1 MRPKEAASS
10 SFDCFNVD
18 EKERDAM
25 TRFAAVTTPKHTL
38 HAALELSKN
47 SWLLAIQFP
56 DRDNPSLYPIRGGNA
71 EGLMAKLD
79 AARKRLAKVSGQTPK
94 VTLCY
99 EAGYDGFWLSRL
111 LEQRGIECLVM
122 EPASLQVNRR
132 ARRVKTDRIDVEK
145 LLHTLIAWCRG
156 ERHVCSMVVIP
167 SVEEEDLRRSHRE
180 RDRLV
185 RERTAQINRIKGLLF
200 GQGIR
205 GINVKK
211 YYKTLAPAE
220 LVTGDGRPLPKR
232 LGREITREI
241 QRLALVQEQLVE
253 VERERDLAPTPCQAT
268 ERKRHELLRLK
279 GIGPTFAAVLS
290 REVYYRHF
298 ANRRQVANYI
308 GLAPSPYDS
317 GDSRR
322 SQGISKA
329 GNSLVR
335 YTMIQAAWL
344 WIRHQPN
351 SALTQWFR
359 RRTEGESKRMRCV
372 MIVALARK
380 LAIALWRYV
389 ELGLIP
395 EGATLSAR

>member
-1 MRPKEAASS
+1 
-10 SFDCFNVD
+10 
-18 EKERDAM
+18 
-25 TRFAAVTTPKHTL
+25 
-38 HAALELSKN
+38 
-47 SWLLAIQFP
+47 
-56 DRDNPSLYPIRGGNA
+56 
-71 EGLMAKLD
+71 MAKLG
-79 AARKRLAKVSGQTPK
+79 AARERVAKVTGQTPT

-99 EAGYDGFWLSRL
+99 EAGYDGFWLARF

-132 ARRVKTDRIDVEK
+132 ARRVKTDRIDVENI
-145 LLHTLIAWCRG
+145 LHTLIAWCRG

-167 SVEEEDLRRSHRE
+167 SAEEEDLRRTHRE

-185 RERTAQINRIKGLLF
+185 RERTAHINRIKGLLF
-200 GQGIR
+200 AQGIR
-205 GINVKK
+205 GINVKSR
-211 YYKTLAPAE
+211 YKTLAPAD

-253 VERERDLAPTPCQAT
+253 VEHERDLAPTPCAAT
-268 ERKRHELLRLK
+268 ERKRHDLLRLN
-279 GIGPTFAAVLS
+279 GIGPTFSAILA
-290 REVYYRHF
+290 REVYYRRF
-298 ANRRQVANYI
+298 ANRRQVASYI

-317 GDSRR
+317 GDGRR

-335 YTMIQAAWL
+335 YTLIQAAWL

-351 SALTQWFR
+351 SALTQWFHH
-359 RRTEGESKRMRCV
+359 RTKGQGKRVRCI

>member
-1 MRPKEAASS
+1 
-10 SFDCFNVD
+10 
-18 EKERDAM
+18 M
-25 TRFAAVTTPKHTL
+25 TRTSAVPTAEPTL
-38 HAALELSKN
+38 HAAIELSKN

-56 DRDNPSLYPIRGGNA
+56 DRDAPSLYPLRGGNA

-79 AARKRLAKVSGQTPK
+79 AARDRVAKVTGRTPP

-99 EAGYDGFWLSRL
+99 EAGYDGFWLARL
-111 LEQRGIECLVM
+111 LEHRGVECLVM

-132 ARRVKTDRIDVEK
+132 ARRVKTDRIDVES
-145 LLHTLIAWCRG
+145 LLHTVIAWCRG

-167 SVEEEDLRRSHRE
+167 SVEEEDVRRSHRE

-185 RERTAQINRIKGLLF
+185 RERTAHINRIKGLLF

-205 GINVKK
+205 GINVKSR
-211 YYKTLAPAE
+211 YKNLKPAA

-241 QRLALVQEQLVE
+241 ERLAQVQAQIVE
-253 VERERDLAPTPCQAT
+253 IERERDQASTPCVAT
-268 ERKRHELLRLK
+268 ERKRRDLLRLN
-279 GIGPTFAAVLS
+279 GIGPTFAAILA
-290 REVYYRHF
+290 REVYYRRF
-298 ANRRQVANYI
+298 ANRRQVASYI

-317 GDSRR
+317 GDGRR

-329 GNSLVR
+329 GNKLAR
-335 YTMIQAAWL
+335 YCLIQAAWL
-344 WIRHQPN
+344 WLRHQPD

-359 RRTEGESKRMRCV
+359 QRTAGQGKRVRCI

-395 EGATLSAR
+395 DGATLSAR

>member
-1 MRPKEAASS
+1 
-10 SFDCFNVD
+10 
-18 EKERDAM
+18 M
-25 TRFAAVTTPKHTL
+25 TQLPVSTTNEQSI

-47 SWLLAIQFP
+47 SWLLAIQAP
-56 DRDNPSLYPIRGGNA
+56 GRDNPSLHPIKGGDA

-79 AARKRLAKVSGQTPK
+79 AARERVAKVTGRAPK

-99 EAGYDGFWLSRL
+99 EAGYDGFWLARF
-111 LEQRGIECLVM
+111 LEQRGIDCLVM

-132 ARRVKTDRIDVEK
+132 ARRVKTDRIDVESI
-145 LLHTLIAWCRG
+145 LHTVIAWCG
-156 ERHVCSMVVIP
+156 GDRHVCSMVVVP

-185 RERTAQINRIKGLLF
+185 RERTAHINRIKGLLF

-205 GINVKK
+205 GINVMKD
-211 YYKTLAPAE
+211 YKTLAPST
-220 LVTGDGRPLPKR
+220 LVTGDGRPLPER

-241 QRLALVQEQLVE
+241 ARLAQVQAQITEI
-253 VERERDLAPTPCQAT
+253 ERERDLASTSCAAT
-268 ERKRHELLRLK
+268 ERKRHDLLRLK
-279 GIGPTFAAVLS
+279 GIGPTFSAILA
-290 REVYYRHF
+290 REVYYRRF
-298 ANRRQVANYI
+298 ANRRQVASYI

-317 GDSRR
+317 GEGRR

-329 GNSLVR
+329 GNRMARYSL
-335 YTMIQAAWL
+335 IQAAWL
-344 WIRHQPN
+344 WVRHQPN
-351 SALTQWFR
+351 SALTQWFQ
-359 RRTEGESKRMRCV
+359 RRTEGQGKRMRCI

-395 EGATLSAR
+395 QGATLSAR

>member
-1 MRPKEAASS
+1 MAQFPVSTYSEQ
-10 SFDCFNVD
+10 
-18 EKERDAM
+18 
-25 TRFAAVTTPKHTL
+25 TIY
-38 HAALELSKN
+38 AALELSKN

-79 AARKRLAKVSGQTPK
+79 AARNRLAKVSGQTPK

-99 EAGYDGFWLSRL
+99 EAGYDGFWLTRF

-132 ARRVKTDRIDVEK
+132 ARRVKTDRIDVENI
-145 LLHTLIAWCRG
+145 LHTLIAWCRG

-167 SVEEEDLRRSHRE
+167 SVEEEDLRRTHRE
-180 RDRLV
+180 RNRLV
-185 RERTAQINRIKGLLF
+185 RERTAHINRIKGLLF
-200 GQGIR
+200 AQGIR
-205 GINVKK
+205 GINVMKD
-211 YYKTLAPAE
+211 YKTLAPAE
-220 LVTGDGRPLPKR
+220 LITGNGRSLPKR

-241 QRLALVQEQLVE
+241 ERLALVQEQLVE
-253 VERERDLAPTPCQAT
+253 IEHERDQAPTPCAAT
-268 ERKRHELLRLK
+268 ERKRHDLLRLN
-279 GIGPTFAAVLS
+279 GIGPTISAILA
-290 REVYYRHF
+290 REVYYRRF
-298 ANRRQVANYI
+298 ANRRQVASYI

-317 GDSRR
+317 GDGRR

-335 YTMIQAAWL
+335 YSLIQAAWL
-344 WIRHQPN
+344 WLRHQPN

-359 RRTEGESKRMRCV
+359 HRTEGQSKRVRCI

-395 EGATLSAR
+395 EGAVVK

>member
-1 MRPKEAASS
+1 
-10 SFDCFNVD
+10 
-18 EKERDAM
+18 M
-25 TRFAAVTTPKHTL
+25 TQLPTATSNEQTL
-38 HAALELSKN
+38 QAALELSKN

-56 DRDNPSLYPIRGGNA
+56 DRDKPSLYPIKGGDA
-71 EGLMAKLD
+71 DGLMARLD
-79 AARKRLAKVSGQTPK
+79 AARDRLAKVSGQAPK

-99 EAGYDGFWLSRL
+99 EAGYDGFWLARF
-111 LEQRGIECLVM
+111 LEQRGIDCRVM
-122 EPASLQVNRR
+122 EPASLQVDRR
-132 ARRVKTDRIDVEK
+132 ARRVKTDRIDVES

-167 SVEEEDLRRSHRE
+167 SVEEEDLRRSHHE

-185 RERTAQINRIKGLLF
+185 RETTAHINRIKGLLF

-205 GINVKK
+205 GINVKRN
-211 YYKTLAPAE
+211 YKTLVPAD
-220 LVTGDGRPLPKR
+220 LVTGDGRPLPER
-232 LGREITREI
+232 LGREISREI
-241 QRLALVQEQLVE
+241 ERLALVQEQFVE
-253 VERERDLAPTPCQAT
+253 IERERDLAPTPCEAT

-279 GIGPTFAAVLS
+279 GIGPTFSAVLS
-290 REVYYRHF
+290 REVYYRRF
-298 ANRRQVANYI
+298 ANRRQVASYI

-317 GDSRR
+317 GDRRR

-329 GNSLVR
+329 GNRLVR

-351 SALTQWFR
+351 SALAQWFR
-359 RRTEGESKRMRCV
+359 RRTEGESKRMKCV

-395 EGATLSAR
+395 QGATLSAR